1 MKLLNHTLKYLV
13 LLLPVIIAVWAGL
26 FYYNMVDEVEDSL
39 DDGLANYKM
48 LIIEQAL
55 RDTSILQNAE
65 FNERNYAIRPVD
77 ATGALAMT
85 DQYLDTMMYMVSE
98 EDFEPVRM
106 LKTAFKQQ
114 DKYY

>member
-1 MKLLNHTLKYLV
+1 
-13 LLLPVIIAVWAGL
+13 
-26 FYYNMVDEVEDSL
+26 DSL

-55 RDTSILQNAE
+55 RDTSILHNAE

-77 ATGALAMT
+77 AIGALAMT

-114 DKYY
+114 DKYYELRVISSSLEKDDLVEDLLFSII